1 VITIAGVLIEAMG
14 SARTE
19 EQLGDWWRDNM
30 AVIKGLGAD
39 DRALVVAAKDARK
52 IVVEDA
58 EDDWVDN
65 WLNGVEA
72 DARAASPARKRR
84 SA

>member
-30 AVIKGLGAD
+30 AVIKGLGVD

-52 IVVEDA
+52 IAVEDA

-65 WLNGVEA
+65 WLNGVEE
-72 DARAASPARKRR
+72 DARARSPARKRR
-84 SA
+84 AA